1 MPRNSVNRRDFLK
14 LAGVAAALPGCS
26 GGGSSGSH
34 VVPSPN
40 QPNILQI
47 VIDDLND
54 WVGFLGGHP
63 QVQTPHMDALAA
75 RSTVLE
81 HAYCTAPVCSAS
93 RAGALSGLSVQSTGV
108 GDLSQTFKSV
118 NPGKRE
124 FDEMLAGAGYKM
136 KRYGKVDHEYTTSS
150 HFHQPLP
157 AVTPASNK
165 QCAPAN
171 DEGAFDW
178 APMLEDDSEFPD
190 YKYAQQGIDFL
201 AAQPVDQAFCLSV
214 GLVRTHVAW
223 YVPKRFFD
231 MYPAQGIIVPNVPA
245 NDLTDIGPVGQ
256 SYALKFNFYQC
267 ITGQSLWSDAVRAY
281 LASISWV
288 DEQVGRLMAALDAS
302 PHAANTMVVLWS
314 DNAFHLGEK
323 FHWHKQTLWERST
336 RVPFMIRLPAQTT
349 GVRQST
355 CVSLRDLAPSVLDAC
370 HVSGDYP
377 MDGTSLLPLLAN
389 PTMAWERPVLMSL
402 DGIHHAVRT
411 NQWRYIRY
419 NTGEQELY
427 DEVND
432 PDEFVNLAGLPQHNT
447 LIAQL
452 DALLPAIKVS

>member
-1 MPRNSVNRRDFLK
+1 MAEGHVKRRDFLK
-14 LAGVAAALPGCS
+14 MASLATTLPAC
-26 GGGSSGSH
+26 GGSDSGPPPI
-34 VVPSPN
+34 VPSADH
-40 QPNILQI
+40 PNILQI

-63 QVQTPHMDALAA
+63 QVQTPFMDALAG
-75 RSTVLE
+75 RSTILE
-81 HAYCTAPVCSAS
+81 RAYCTAPVCSAS

-108 GDLSQTFKSV
+108 GDLSQTFTTM

-124 FDEMLAGAGYKM
+124 FDQMLAGAGYRM

-157 AVTPASNK
+157 TVTPASNQ

-201 AAQPVDQAFCLSV
+201 QAQPADQAFCLSV
-214 GLVRTHVAW
+214 GLVRTHLAW

-231 MYPAQGIIVPNVPA
+231 RYPTEGIVVPQVPA
-245 NDLTDIGPVGQ
+245 DDLADIGPVGQ
-256 SYALKFNFYQC
+256 SYALKFNFHQC

-288 DEQVGRLMAALDAS
+288 DEQVGRLLAALDDS
-302 PHAANTMVVLWS
+302 PHAAHTLVVLWS

-336 RVPFMIRLPAQTT
+336 RVPFLIRLPGQT
-349 GVRQST
+349 GSVRQSH
-355 CVSLRDLAPSVLDAC
+355 CVSLRDLAPTVLDAC
-370 HVSGDYP
+370 HVTGDYP
-377 MDGTSLLPLLAN
+377 MDGTSLLPLLRN
-389 PTMAWERPVLMSL
+389 PGMSWERPALMSL

-411 NQWRYIRY
+411 DQWRYIRY
-419 NTGEQELY
+419 NSGERELY

-432 PDEFVNLAGLPQHNT
+432 PDEFINLAGLPAYSS
-447 LIAQL
+447 LMAQL
-452 DALLPAIKVS
+452 DALLPPVK